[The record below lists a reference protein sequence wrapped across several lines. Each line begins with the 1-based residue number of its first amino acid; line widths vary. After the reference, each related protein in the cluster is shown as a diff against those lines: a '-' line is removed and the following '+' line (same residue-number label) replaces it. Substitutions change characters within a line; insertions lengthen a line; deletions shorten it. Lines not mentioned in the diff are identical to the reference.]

1 MDKEIA
7 SLFLLREV
15 DKIKESVNELIRSR
29 IILLNCYYSKNLSQ
43 SYYSP
48 NMFLKLSFN
57 DLFSSQEIKDST
69 YFIYSFLVRKNKTY
83 FNN

>member
-7 SLFLLREV
+7 SLFLLREL
-15 DKIKESVNELIRSR
+15 DKIKESVNELISSG
-29 IILLNCYYSKNLSQ
+29 IKLLYCYYSKNLSQ

-48 NMFLKLSFN
+48 NMFLNLSFN
-57 DLFSSQEIKDST
+57 DLVSSQEIKDSV
-69 YFIYSFLVRKNKTY
+69 YCFYSFLVRKNKTY